1 MNDDRKA
8 EAAILWGMA
17 AVLVIAAIALISQG
31 MFPVGIAILVVSV
44 PLAAAARAASRS
56 NPDAGGKGRS

>member
-17 AVLVIAAIALISQG
+17 AVLVIAAVALISLG

-44 PLAAAARAASRS
+44 PLAAAARAAGRPKS
-56 NPDAGGKGRS
+56 NPGPKA